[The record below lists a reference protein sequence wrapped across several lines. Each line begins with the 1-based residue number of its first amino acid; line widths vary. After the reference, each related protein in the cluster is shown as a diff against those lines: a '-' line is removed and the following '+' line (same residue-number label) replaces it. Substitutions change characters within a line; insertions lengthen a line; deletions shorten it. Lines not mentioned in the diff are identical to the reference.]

1 MKNYNTPTG
10 KKRSK
15 NGQTGL
21 YATLALSVAMLS
33 LAGYF
38 AYTQTKDSLEG
49 QLDSSI
55 SIAESI
61 NSADNANAN
70 KSGIKKETTTTT
82 TRTTT
87 VTTKT
92 TTTAKP
98 VTTTTA
104 AQPSQTQ
111 NNSSQ
116 PIIYPI
122 SSGDIINSFSN
133 GELVKSTT
141 TGIWQTHN
149 GIDIAAAEGESVK
162 SMTAGTVTKVE
173 LDALWGYCV
182 TVDHGNGITA
192 RYCNLNEGVSV
203 TEGTAVNAGTVIGAV
218 GKSADI
224 ESMTPSHLHFEVM
237 QNDDYID
244 PCKFIEQ

>member
-10 KKRSK
+10 KKRGK

-70 KSGIKKETTTTT
+70 KSGVKKETTTTT
-82 TRTTT
+82 TRVTT

-92 TTTAKP
+92 TTTARP
-98 VTTTTA
+98 ATTTTA
-104 AQPSQTQ
+104 AQPSRTE

-122 SSGDIINSFSN
+122 NGNIINEFSN

-149 GIDIAAAEGESVK
+149 GIDIEANEGDSVK
-162 SMTAGTVTKVE
+162 SMTAGTVTKVD

-203 TEGTAVNAGTVIGAV
+203 TEGTPVNAGTVLGAV
-218 GKSADI
+218 GKTADI
-224 ESMTPSHLHFEVM
+224 ESLTPSHLHFEVM
-237 QNDDYID
+237 QNDSYID
-244 PCKFIEQ
+244 PCEFIEQ

>member
-1 MKNYNTPTG
+1 MKNYNTQTG

-15 NGQTGL
+15 NGQGGL

-61 NSADNANAN
+61 NSADNANISKN
-70 KSGIKKETTTTT
+70 DVKKETTTTRATTTT
-82 TRTTT
+82 TRI
-87 VTTKT
+87 

-104 AQPSQTQ
+104 ASAAQTE
-111 NNSSQ
+111 NNSQQ
-116 PIIYPI
+116 PVIYPVN
-122 SSGDIINSFSN
+122 GEIINDFSH

-149 GIDIAAAEGESVK
+149 GVDIEAAEGESVK
-162 SMTAGTVTKVE
+162 AMTAGTVTKVY
-173 LDALWGYCV
+173 LDPLWGYCV

-203 TEGTAVNAGTVIGAV
+203 TEGSAVNAGTVLGAI

-224 ESMTPSHLHFEVM
+224 ESSMPAHLHFEVM
-237 QNDDYID
+237 EYENYID
-244 PCKFIEQ
+244 PSDLIGQ